1 MVGSDLPS
9 SLRLLLRMVEL
20 FIYLFILCNLFYVLK
35 THKEKKDCLQIQL
48 EIWVFCSGCLLHGAQ
63 NRGSISD
70 NLVLKVSSVT
80 WCIYEVFD

>member
-20 FIYLFILCNLFYVLK
+20 FIYLFYVLK

-63 NRGSISD
+63 NRGSVSD
-70 NLVLKVSSVT
+70 NLVLKISSVT

>member
-1 MVGSDLPS
+1 MVGSDSPS

-20 FIYLFILCNLFYVLK
+20 FIYLFYVLK

>member
-20 FIYLFILCNLFYVLK
+20 FIYLFYVLK